1 MLYFNAM
8 SKRILITG
16 AFGQLGEAVIR
27 ELQPHFDL
35 LATDIQIPETKSF
48 LYQVK
53 HLDITSKPSVIKI
66 VKNFNPEIII
76 NLASYT
82 DVDGCETN
90 REIAWNVNV
99 RGVEYLLEAIRRK
112 KTRIIHIS
120 SDYIFD
126 GENGPYDEK
135 DIPNPINYYGKT
147 KLASENAIRGSANPG
162 VILRTNVLYGSS
174 TRSRASFVNWV
185 VTSLRQ
191 GKEITVVDD
200 QIGNPTWAGGLAEA
214 IKMAI
219 LLNVRGIFN
228 YGGAEFLSRFQF
240 AQKIANVFECDKSS
254 VVPVSTDDLNQI
266 AQRPLKSGLITNK
279 IEDILGLR
287 TYEVE
292 YCLRK
297 IKED

>member
-1 MLYFNAM
+1 M

-35 LATDIQIPETKSF
+35 LATDIQIVKTKSF

-53 HLDITSKPSVIKI
+53 HLDITSRPGVMKI

-76 NLASYT
+76 NMAAYI

-120 SDYIFD
+120 SDYIFN
-126 GENGPYDEK
+126 GENGPYKEK

-147 KLASENAIRGSANPG
+147 KLASENAIRGSANPW

-200 QIGNPTWAGGLAEA
+200 QIGNPTWTGGLAEA

-292 YCLRK
+292 YCLQK

>member
-1 MLYFNAM
+1 M

-16 AFGQLGEAVIR
+16 AFGQLGEAVIQ

-35 LATDIQIPETKSF
+35 LSTDIQILETKSV
-48 LYQVK
+48 LYQIK
-53 HLDITSKPSVIKI
+53 HLDITSKPSVIEI
-66 VKNFNPEIII
+66 VKEFNPEIII
-76 NLASYT
+76 SLASYT

-147 KLASENAIRGSANPG
+147 KLASENAIRGGVNPW

-185 VTSLRQ
+185 VTSLME

-200 QIGNPTWAGGLAEA
+200 QIGNPTWTGGLAEA
-214 IKMAI
+214 IKMTI
-219 LLNVRGIFN
+219 LLNVQGIFN

-240 AQKIANVFECDKSS
+240 AQKIATVFECDKSS
-254 VVPVSTDDLNQI
+254 IVPVSTEDLNQI